1 MNNSNVINES
11 QDEICW
17 EVYRGPCPCG
27 EGEVVVEVCRPDV
40 PYPQTKRYKGIFSCE
55 ACDEKY
61 QVAEQDT
68 DILLVEKSEVDHREK
83 LLTQWH
89 EACEELMVTTKVLKI
104 LRQFKEYLAEI
115 SNTKELCEIFREAEF
130 IHGTDQEFEEEYDN
144 PKSWVKHHIRVSHL
158 PKVMELIHTEDP
170 ELCEKVKSLE
180 EIWKSSK
187 APLDPVGGP
196 LFKKYP
202 Y

>member
-1 MNNSNVINES
+1 MISETPE
-11 QDEICW
+11 EICW
-17 EVYRGPCPCG
+17 EVHRGPCPCG
-27 EGEVVVEVCRPDV
+27 AGEVVVEVCRPDV
-40 PYPQTKRYKGIFSCE
+40 PYPQTKRYQGTFSCK

-68 DILLVEKSEVDHREK
+68 DIFLVEKSEVEDRGK

-89 EACEELMVTTKVLKI
+89 EACEELMVSSKVLKI
-104 LRQFKEYLAEI
+104 LRHFKEYLAEI
-115 SNTKELCEIFREAEF
+115 PNTKELGEIFREAEF
-130 IHGTDQEFEEEYDN
+130 IHGTHQEFEEEYDN

-158 PKVMELIHTEDP
+158 PKVLELIQVEDQ
-170 ELCEKVKSLE
+170 ELCEKVKTLE

-187 APLDPVGGP
+187 VPLNPVGRP
-196 LFKKYP
+196 LFKKSP